1 MHKKSRVLAVS
12 GIIGVVALVPGLGS
26 RVLSASG
33 EAAAVA
39 PQAAPT
45 TAAPPGAPD
54 PNLYP
59 FGVPA
64 GGVGVQVPPPP
75 GSPTLSPTI
84 ATRV

>member
-12 GIIGVVALVPGLGS
+12 GIIGVVALVLGLGS